1 MYIYISLSI
10 SLSIY
15 LYLSETQNPHQNM
28 YSDVDGS
35 TDNVIGCLNRKIYK
49 VNLTLNISY

>member
-10 SLSIY
+10 ALSIY
-15 LYLSETQNPHQNM
+15 LYLSDTQNPHQNM
-28 YSDVDGS
+28 YSDVDES

-49 VNLTLNISY
+49 VNLTLNIFY